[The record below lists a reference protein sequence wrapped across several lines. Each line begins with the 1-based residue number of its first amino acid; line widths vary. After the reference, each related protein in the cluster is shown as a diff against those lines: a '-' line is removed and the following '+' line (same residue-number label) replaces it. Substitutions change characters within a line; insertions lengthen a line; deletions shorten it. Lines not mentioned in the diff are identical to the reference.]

1 MLKYLIVQLD
11 DTSTSFCHYERKK
24 GVANLISLEHLRSG
38 LRWAMK
44 ENLMVQFVYPD
55 YGLPLEYLNLIDSV
69 DHSDIKSNDIDV
81 DVPVYNGLEGLNEV
95 LRTPE
100 YYGLLRLDKATFFE
114 NIDRLSSLSQV
125 NMVITDIDTLTENE
139 ITQYKEC
146 LQKLANTAKDR
157 IANGIPTHI
166 NILTDR
172 LQLANMNNCNAGVES
187 ITLAPDGNFYICPG
201 FYFDGSEDVG
211 NPTDGLEIPNAQ
223 LYKLKYAP
231 ICRTCDAFHCKRCVW
246 LNKKNTHEVNT
257 PSHEQCVASHIER
270 NASRELLSAL
280 KASAL
285 VRAEVEI
292 KELDYLD
299 PFEKIVR

>member
-11 DTSTSFCHYERKK
+11 DTSTSFCYYESRK
-24 GVANLISLEHLRSG
+24 GAVNLISLEHLSSG

-55 YGLPLEYLNLIDSV
+55 YDLPLEYLNLIDSV
-69 DHSDIKSNDIDV
+69 DHSDIKSNDSEV
-81 DVPVYNGLEGLNEV
+81 DVNVYNGLDGLNEA

-100 YYGLLRLDKATFFE
+100 CYGLLRLDKAIFFE
-114 NIDRLSSLSQV
+114 NIDRLTSLSQV
-125 NMVITDIDTLTENE
+125 NIVITDIDTLTDDE
-139 ITQYKEC
+139 IGQYKEC
-146 LQKLANTAKDR
+146 LELLTNTAKDR
-157 IANGIPTHI
+157 IANGIPTCV

-201 FYFDGSEDVG
+201 FYFDGSDNVG

-223 LYKLKYAP
+223 LYKLEYAP

-246 LNKKNTHEVNT
+246 LNKTNTHEVNT
-257 PSHEQCVASHIER
+257 PGHEQCVASHIER
-270 NASRELLSAL
+270 NASRELLLAL

-285 VRAEVEI
+285 VKAEVEI